1 MQGASQR
8 QKLETTSGAHVIIPY
23 CDLPHSASER
33 REARRKEVSHTSR
46 SHAHRWV
53 CNSCPA
59 DSEPFLHRCSAWPH
73 PAPPRAAKPPFCSPV
88 DTRTEGPQWGT
99 RSSPPDCPESGR
111 QTVTASPCISPCTA
125 QPEAELPFLSGWA
138 AFPVKGPVANS
149 CALRATGSLQLLS
162 PAVEARNPPRTVHKG
177 MGVAAASETLLTKT
191 AGQGLVWWLSG

>member
-99 RSSPPDCPESGR
+99 RSSPPDLPRIRATNSHGLALHIPLHSPAGGR
-111 QTVTASPCISPCTA
+111 T
-125 QPEAELPFLSGWA
+125 
-138 AFPVKGPVANS
+138 AFPVWVGSFSCQGPS
-149 CALRATGSLQLLS
+149 GKQLRFAGHRVSAATQPCG
-162 PAVEARNPPRTVHKG
+162 G
-177 MGVAAASETLLTKT
+177 GTKST
-191 AGQGLVWWLSG
+191 ADSA